1 MATEENKD
9 ENVAIW
15 ATFRDASAAVKTILA
30 GVLLSRLGGFLNIFI
45 VLYLTYR
52 GYSESEAAYALGA
65 YGAGGVAGVLLGGT
79 LADRL
84 GARNATILG
93 MGGTAVLTAALLY
106 LPNYPTLV
114 VAVVLAS
121 LMAQLYRPAAAA
133 LLSELTSGSS
143 QVVVFGMYRWCLNVG
158 AMVAPM
164 VGLGLYHLDG
174 ENYTLLFWGEA
185 VIALAYAVVAA
196 SVLPRR
202 VAPSAPGTAS
212 DEEEGAAGGYRAML
226 RDRRYV
232 LYLTATLFNAI
243 IYVQYLSTLPLDVE
257 AHDLDLF
264 WYTAAVSLNG
274 FLVIAFELPLTKVTQ
289 KWRTKITVGVSFG
302 LVGLGVALYGIPMG
316 AAVIVGATL
325 VWTLGEIIGGPA
337 VFAHPATAGPA
348 HLRSRYIG
356 AFQFM
361 HALGTA
367 IGPVLGGL
375 LFVRLG
381 HDVWPLLG
389 VIGLAAAALGVAAV
403 RAPAPQ
409 PTEPSDEVAA
419 QPADA

>member
-1 MATEENKD
+1 MATEEKKD
-9 ENVAIW
+9 ENAAIW
-15 ATFRDASAAVKTILA
+15 ATFRDSSVAVKTILA
-30 GVLLSRLGGFLNIFI
+30 GVLLSKLGGFLNVFI

-52 GYSESEAAYALGA
+52 GYSESEAAYALGG
-65 YGAGGVAGVLLGGT
+65 YGAGAVAGVLLGGT

-84 GARNATILG
+84 GARNATVVG

-114 VAVVLAS
+114 AAVFLAS
-121 LMAQLYRPAAAA
+121 LMAQLYRPAAAS
-133 LLSELTSGSS
+133 LLSGLTTGSS

-158 AMVAPM
+158 AMAAPM

-174 ENYTLLFWGEA
+174 ESYTLLFWGEA
-185 VIALAYAVVAA
+185 AIALAYAVVAA
-196 SVLPRR
+196 LALPRR
-202 VAPSAPGTAS
+202 SAEAVEEAP
-212 DEEEGAAGGYRAML
+212 EEEGGTAGGYRAML

-232 LYLTATLFNAI
+232 LFLTATLLNAI

-274 FLVIAFELPLTKVTQ
+274 FMVIAFELPLTKVTQ
-289 KWRTKITVGVSFG
+289 QWRTKITVGVSFG
-302 LVGLGVALYGIPMG
+302 LVGVGVALYGMPMG
-316 AAVIVGATL
+316 AAVIMGATL
-325 VWTLGEIIGGPA
+325 VWTIGEVIGGPA

-381 HDVWPLLG
+381 HDVWPILG
-389 VIGLAAAALGVAAV
+389 VIGLAAAALGFVAV
-403 RAPAPQ
+403 RTPPRT
-409 PTEPSDEVAA
+409 PTEPTDKVAA